1 MKDEKRETRN
11 EDFSDVEI
19 RPAEPLVT
27 DVEKINNNK
36 LKITMEKVN
45 MSGININETKDVV
58 VLLCT
63 VANASVESLKDDGK
77 ITITDMFKFGGAAT
91 ALFPAL
97 SGIGAVP
104 AELADLDPIE
114 KDELIALVKEELE
127 LEANVEAVVE
137 KALSIAGQI
146 KELID
151 LVKELKAA

>member
-1 MKDEKRETRN
+1 MKDEKKP
-11 EDFSDVEI
+11 EDFSDLEI
-19 RPAEPLVT
+19 KPMEKHT
-27 DVEKINNNK
+27 TNVEKINNGN
-36 LKITMEKVN
+36 LKISMEKVN
-45 MSGININETKDVV
+45 MSGVNINETKDVV

-63 VANASVESLKDDGK
+63 VANASVEALADDGK

-97 SGIGAVP
+97 SGISAVP

-114 KDELIALVKEELE
+114 KEELIALVKEELA
-127 LEANVEAVVE
+127 LEENVEAVVE
-137 KALSIAGQI
+137 KALQIAGQI

>member
-1 MKDEKRETRN
+1 MKDEKKS
-11 EDFSDVEI
+11 EDFGNLEI
-19 RPAEPLVT
+19 KPMEKHTT
-27 DVEKINNNK
+27 DVEKINNGK
-36 LKITMEKVN
+36 LKIIMEKVN

-97 SGIGAVP
+97 SGIGQVP
-104 AELADLDPIE
+104 AELSDLDPIE
-114 KDELIALVKEELE
+114 KDELISLVKEELE
-127 LEANVEAVVE
+127 QEANVEAVIE